1 MALSQTERNVIA
13 EALRRTADTLV
24 MVAAA
29 EIPLG
34 APATLIAPRVVE
46 EISLAI
52 GRSLGV
58 LGNDTES
65 AKNTRQ
71 KRPRKANPKLA
82 KALKA
87 ANARFRKKNGDL
99 RSGATQAKIM
109 SYAHK
114 LRRGM

>member
-1 MALSQTERNVIA
+1 MALTQSEKNVVA
-13 EALRRTADTLV
+13 EVLRRTADTLV

-34 APATLIAPRVVE
+34 PAPTLIAPRVVE

-58 LGNDTES
+58 LGKDTAAS
-65 AKNTRQ
+65 KTARQ
-71 KRPRKANPKLA
+71 KRPRKGNPELA
-82 KALKA
+82 KALKQ